1 MGLWDCVNFSL
12 CFVTFP
18 WDWLVF
24 PVWCPL
30 FLVYFLTITVRKK
43 AGKNF
48 IFCLVTWPKPETQR
62 IFFLFSW
69 FKSCHYVFLD
79 KQFSTK
85 GLFPLRLR
93 IKYWFS
99 PLSLR
104 YHNDNLLTTI
114 FFNFYHYLWTIY
126 DNVLIYHKGKCPNVV

>member
-1 MGLWDCVNFSL
+1 MGFVGLCQFPLILCYFSWDS
-12 CFVTFP
+12 
-18 WDWLVF
+18 LVF
-24 PVWCPL
+24 PLCCPL

-114 FFNFYHYLWTIY
+114 FWNFLSLFWGFYILHKYRGSVLY
-126 DNVLIYHKGKCPNVV
+126 DFM